1 MAPLVLCL
9 DPSATL
15 RGLKGPAKWPSFEV
29 FSWWFWESEY
39 EEKGGKTKKQQ
50 EWQEVVRMVFFVSGM
65 FLDFLWS
72 KSKVQLRLALNSA

>member
-1 MAPLVLCL
+1 MRI
-9 DPSATL
+9 
-15 RGLKGPAKWPSFEV
+15 RG
-29 FSWWFWESEY
+29 
-39 EEKGGKTKKQQ
+39 KGGENKKQQ